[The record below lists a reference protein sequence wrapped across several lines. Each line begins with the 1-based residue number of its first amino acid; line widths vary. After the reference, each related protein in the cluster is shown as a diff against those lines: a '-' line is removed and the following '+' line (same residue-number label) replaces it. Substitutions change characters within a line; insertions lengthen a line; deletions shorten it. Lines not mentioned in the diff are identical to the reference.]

1 MKQKIFD
8 ATNGGLDII
17 LYYYPQAREV
27 VEGRAKHFKMR
38 AAERTASTTVKK
50 FGQLWYVTDFGDD
63 QTARNAID
71 LTMRE
76 ENINFS
82 QALYL
87 LADRFN
93 VDCGFKP
100 EVNKPDIT
108 TRTPHEDE
116 TEGSITWDAKKEP
129 EESDLQALGTYVKAE
144 TLQRGLLEAAT
155 RKPDLIILDLGLPDG
170 DGIEFIRDLRQWSAV
185 PVIVLSARS
194 EESDK
199 IAALDAGADDY
210 LSKPFGIGELQARL
224 RVALRRHS
232 ATTAP
237 DPLVKFSD
245 VTVDLAA
252 RVIHRGEEE
261 VHLTPIEFRLLAV
274 LLNNAGKVLT
284 QRQLLNQVWGP
295 NAVEHSHYLRIY
307 MGHLRQKLEQ
317 DPARPRHFIT
327 ETGIGYRFML

>member
-1 MKQKIFD
+1 
-8 ATNGGLDII
+8 
-17 LYYYPQAREV
+17 
-27 VEGRAKHFKMR
+27 
-38 AAERTASTTVKK
+38 
-50 FGQLWYVTDFGDD
+50 
-63 QTARNAID
+63 
-71 LTMRE
+71 
-76 ENINFS
+76 
-82 QALYL
+82 
-87 LADRFN
+87 
-93 VDCGFKP
+93 
-100 EVNKPDIT
+100 
-108 TRTPHEDE
+108 
-116 TEGSITWDAKKEP
+116 
-129 EESDLQALGTYVKAE
+129 
-144 TLQRGLLEAAT
+144 
-155 RKPDLIILDLGLPDG
+155 
-170 DGIEFIRDLRQWSAV
+170 WSAV

-232 ATTAP
+232 ATAAP

-295 NAVEHSHYLRIY
+295 NAAEQRDHLRICV
-307 MGHLRQKLEQ
+307 GHLIENLDQH
-317 DPARPRHFIT
+317 PPRPRPFLTHPGSRYRSMLQGVTCRIMHERLIRPT
-327 ETGIGYRFML
+327 EPR

>member
-1 MKQKIFD
+1 MNKSKILVIED
-8 ATNGGLDII
+8 DPAITNLIRTTLDTQD
-17 LYYYPQAREV
+17 YQY
-27 VEGRAKHFKMR
+27 H
-38 AAERTASTTVKK
+38 
-50 FGQLWYVTDFGDD
+50 
-63 QTARNAID
+63 TARTGSAGLMDAVAYNAD
-71 LTMRE
+71 
-76 ENINFS
+76 
-82 QALYL
+82 
-87 LADRFN
+87 
-93 VDCGFKP
+93 V
-100 EVNKPDIT
+100 
-108 TRTPHEDE
+108 
-116 TEGSITWDAKKEP
+116 
-129 EESDLQALGTYVKAE
+129 
-144 TLQRGLLEAAT
+144 
-155 RKPDLIILDLGLPDG
+155 IILDLGLPDM
-170 DGIEFIRDLRQWSAV
+170 DGVEIIRKIRGWSTV
-185 PVIVLSARS
+185 PIIVVSARS
-194 EESDK
+194 EDSDK
-199 IAALDAGADDY
+199 VEALDAGADDY